1 MHVDINEDKSNY
13 YNQNTFTVLEFSNFP
28 TFDQKMFSKT
38 FDRKLITIWGFPYHL
53 KKKTLT
59 ICDIKIFKDGIFSRM
74 YR

>member
-53 KKKTLT
+53 KKKNPYN
-59 ICDIKIFKDGIFSRM
+59 M
-74 YR
+74 